1 MIIQRLVS
9 VSQPLERVDDHVP
22 RECNVQSSEPE
33 VLALVHCHRL
43 LDVESGVCVCE
54 SPCPLLV
61 YMYEDVYTQKI
72 CYTI

>member
-1 MIIQRLVS
+1 MLNGHMLTKPNDGMIIQRLVS

-43 LDVESGVCVCE
+43 LDMGSGVCVCV
-54 SPCPLLV
+54 SSLLV
-61 YMYEDVYTQKI
+61 
-72 CYTI
+72 